1 MIQILEQLPQVFSH
15 FDFNQRNLLIRQAA
29 NGGDELVALDWACA
43 GTGALGGELV
53 SLIGSSAMLYE
64 FDPAG
69 LPVLEAAA
77 YPEYLAGLREAG
89 WDGDPQQVRL
99 AYCAWLA
106 LWCGAM
112 MPAFASLYGAENGP
126 GITLFDCQPEEMIA
140 GWAIMCD
147 FALDRGEEA
156 RRLVQQL
163 GQKPPQKGETERSR
177 RPAVRA

>member
-1 MIQILEQLPQVFSH
+1 
-15 FDFNQRNLLIRQAA
+15 
-29 NGGDELVALDWACA
+29 
-43 GTGALGGELV
+43 
-53 SLIGSSAMLYE
+53 MLYE